1 MKVEGSSTAA
11 EEEERKSG
19 GGGGGLKRPRRVS
32 GDGAKIT
39 RKRGCSARRAR
50 RRVQADSTAIQRLF
64 SACRSVFKGAAP
76 VPAPADVDML
86 RQLLDKM
93 RPEDVGLSA
102 DLVFFRAKSASK
114 GTPRI
119 TYTTIYKCNNFSMV
133 IFFLPPRAVIPLHN
147 HPGMTVFNKL
157 LLGSMHVKSYDWV
170 DPIKS
175 NDLTT
180 SDQLRL
186 AKLVVDSDYVAP
198 CNTSILYPATGGNIH
213 TFRAITACAVLDVLG
228 PPYSKEDDRDCTYYS
243 DFPYTHHSNG
253 ATTEAG
259 LSDER
264 LGWLKEINVPKD
276 LKMDGVEYLGPQIID
291 G

>member
-1 MKVEGSSTAA
+1 MKVEGSSPAA
-11 EEEERKSG
+11 EEEEERKSGGG

-32 GDGAKIT
+32 GDGANIT

-64 SACRSVFKGAAP
+64 SACKSVFKGADP

-86 RQLLDKM
+86 RRLLDKM

-119 TYTTIYKCNNFSMV
+119 MYTTIYKCDNFSMV

-198 CNTSILYPATGGNIH
+198 CNTSILYPATGGNIILFEPLRH
-213 TFRAITACAVLDVLG
+213 VH
-228 PPYSKEDDRDCTYYS
+228 

-259 LSDER
+259 SSDER
-264 LGWLKEINVPKD
+264 LGWLKEIDVPKD